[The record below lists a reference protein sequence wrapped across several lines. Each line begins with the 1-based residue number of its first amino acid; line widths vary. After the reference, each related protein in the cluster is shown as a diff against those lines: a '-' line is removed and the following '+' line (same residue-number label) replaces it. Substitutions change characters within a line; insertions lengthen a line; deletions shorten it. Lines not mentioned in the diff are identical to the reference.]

1 MSDTSQ
7 QWKVLLVRASIPA
20 LVAIV
25 MGYAIFRSQIFI
37 PTMKA
42 SQFVLSGVTAG
53 LAFGFFKSTTVR
65 NAMAALFVWYLLTML
80 LVENFNSWNLILNGT
95 YIIAIAAAVYIQ
107 IVFTRQSLVRTPVQ
121 RIAAAG
127 VLVALAN
134 GVVILL
140 FGLATPA
147 RTFSHPGFW
156 LDAILFNLQIGTLIG
171 LGAGFGGELAE
182 WLVVRYLVE
191 SDE

>member
-1 MSDTSQ
+1 MGDTSR
-7 QWKVLLVRASIPA
+7 QWKTLIVRGAIPA
-20 LVAIV
+20 LVTIV
-25 MGYAIFRSQIFI
+25 TGYAIFRSQIFVS
-37 PTMKA
+37 TMKA
-42 SQFVLSGVTAG
+42 SQFVLSGMTSG

-65 NAMAALFVWYLLTML
+65 NAMAALFVWYLLAML
-80 LVENFNSWNLILNGT
+80 LIENFNSWNLILNGT
-95 YIIAIAAAVYIQ
+95 YIIAVAAAVYVQ
-107 IVFTRQSLVRTPVQ
+107 ILFARRSLVRTPVQ

-171 LGAGFGGELAE
+171 LAAGFGGELAE
-182 WLVVRYLVE
+182 WLVEKYLVE